1 MQTSG
6 VFRQKIRDSLA
17 RAVEEQTI
25 LFFMLSDWVYALLIP
40 RSYHYS
46 EHETKQIAKEIK
58 QNILPEKHQDELY
71 SILTWQE
78 VVHQNQH
85 LCNAFDGWQNVREL
99 QPVFFVNDEV
109 FHIASESLWK
119 GDEIEVTQN
128 RYIEKRIAETK
139 NHEKLKEMLPAE
151 AQIRAAQES
160 LMYSGLSLEAWAKPL
175 QKSDW
180 LNLGKPVQ
188 ISLRSP
194 QFSKAWPDALTR
206 PDTNYLWSIQCED
219 VASGCFEHV
228 QGKGADLFE
237 HYYREAKRTLGKR
250 SYDCQVYLHEDPEQF
265 GAVLVGDQIASIAA
279 FPELVSGSVSPF
291 GLEIPRV
298 RIQSRSEDSI
308 IIFDPKLEADVLKS
322 LEQKESI
329 LLRDQHPDGV
339 DALFYNELCI
349 LSEYPC
355 GHFSWREIPG
365 PYFDLVEAA
374 LEAKTSLPPGR
385 AEYLRGLAYEIIQ
398 SWGKAVEVFRTAF
411 KYNFSDGDINHALGR
426 ALVECGSYQEAIG
439 FLEKASIL
447 LPEDPDVANGLGIA
461 LLECG
466 QQDTSAHA
474 LEKAV
479 SLAPDDAQFLSN
491 LGRCYFS
498 GKRFSEAEYVLR
510 RALEFSPNFSEAH
523 AMLAQLK
530 WRTGDVGTARK
541 HARKAFASNPGS
553 KYTQDLLWALTVDE
567 H

>member
-6 VFRQKIRDSLA
+6 VFRQKITDSLA

-25 LFFMLSDWVYALLIP
+25 LFFMLSEWVYALLIP

-46 EHETKQIAKEIK
+46 DHETKQIAKEIK
-58 QNILPEKHQDELY
+58 QNILPEKHPGELY

-85 LCNAFDGWQNVREL
+85 LCSAFDGWQNVREI
-99 QPVFFVNDEV
+99 QPVFFVDDEV
-109 FHIASESLWK
+109 SHVASESLWR
-119 GDEIEVTQN
+119 GDEIDVTQN
-128 RYIEKRIAETK
+128 RYIEKQIAERRI
-139 NHEKLKEMLPAE
+139 HDQLKATIPVT
-151 AQIRAAQES
+151 AQMRFVQES
-160 LMYSGLSLEAWAKPL
+160 LMHSRLSLQEWSKPL
-175 QKSDW
+175 QNSDW

-194 QFSKAWPDALTR
+194 QFNKAWPNALTR
-206 PDTNYLWSIQCED
+206 PFGTYLWSVQCED
-219 VASGCFEHV
+219 IALGCFEHV
-228 QGKGADLFE
+228 QGKSGELFE
-237 HYYREAKRTLGKR
+237 HYCREARRTLGER
-250 SYDCQVYLHEDPEQF
+250 SYDCQIYLHEDPEQF

-279 FPELVSGSVSPF
+279 FPELVSGAVSPF
-291 GLEIPRV
+291 GLEISKVRV
-298 RIQSRSEDSI
+298 QSRSEDSI
-308 IIFDPKLEADVLKS
+308 IIFDPKFEADALKD
-322 LEQKESI
+322 LERKESM

-339 DALFYNELCI
+339 DGLFYSELCV

-355 GHFSWREIPG
+355 GHFTWREIPG
-365 PYFDLVEAA
+365 PYFDLVDAA
-374 LEAKTSLPPGR
+374 AEAKTTLPPGR
-385 AEYLRGLAYEIIQ
+385 AEYLRGLAYEIVQ
-398 SWGKAVEVFRTAF
+398 SWGKAVEVFRIAY
-411 KYNFSDGDINHALGR
+411 KYNFGDGDISHALGR

-466 QQDTSAHA
+466 QQDASAHA
-474 LEKAV
+474 LERAV

-498 GKRFSEAEYVLR
+498 GKRFPEAEYVLR

-567 H
+567 G